1 MLKATRLADVE
12 PDAKAPSADH
22 APERGAVAAREIFEH
37 AMTLF
42 ERNGFHRTSMNEIAE
57 ACGVTKPTLYYYFRN
72 KSHLLETLY
81 EDITRDFFEQ
91 VAAMS
96 ASDAPADQR
105 LHLLIARQVAYNI
118 GNRRFLSIFWRE
130 RHQLDDAARKSL
142 AQIERNFEA
151 MVQNIV
157 DAGLADGSFTASDPK
172 VATYAVLGLLS
183 TVHRWAEYVDSDPQQ
198 IANQLASLAL
208 QGLTGGKP

>member
-1 MLKATRLADVE
+1 MLKATRLADVGS
-12 PDAKAPSADH
+12 DAKASAVDP

-81 EDITRDFFEQ
+81 EDITKDFFEQ

-105 LHLLIARQVAYNI
+105 LHLLIERQVAYNI

-208 QGLTGGKP
+208 KGLTGGKP

>member
-1 MLKATRLADVE
+1 M
-12 PDAKAPSADH
+12 DAKAGLPDS

-42 ERNGFHRTSMNEIAE
+42 EQNGFHRTSMNEIAE

-81 EDITRDFFEQ
+81 EDITKDFFGQ

-96 ASDAPADQR
+96 AAKAPADQR
-105 LHLLIARQVAYNI
+105 LYQLIERQVAYNI

-130 RHQLDDAARKSL
+130 RHQLDEAARKSL

-183 TVHRWAEYVDSDPQQ
+183 TVHRWAGYVDRSPQQ
-198 IANQLASLAL
+198 IADQIASLAL
-208 QGLTGGKP
+208 HGLTGGKA

>member
-1 MLKATRLADVE
+1 VLKATRLAEVGS
-12 PDAKAPSADH
+12 DAKAPAADH

-42 ERNGFHRTSMNEIAE
+42 ERNGFHRTSMNELAE

-81 EDITRDFFEQ
+81 EDITKDFFEQ

-130 RHQLDDAARKSL
+130 RHQLDEAARKSL

>member
-1 MLKATRLADVE
+1 M
-12 PDAKAPSADH
+12 
-22 APERGAVAAREIFEH
+22 AAREIFEH

>member
-1 MLKATRLADVE
+1 VLKATRTPEASEDAQTSAPGPL
-12 PDAKAPSADH
+12 PDRSV
-22 APERGAVAAREIFEH
+22 VAAREIFDH

-42 ERNGFHRTSMNEIAE
+42 EQNGFHRTSMNEIAE

-81 EDITRDFFEQ
+81 EDITKDFFSQ

-96 ASDAPADQR
+96 ADTAPAAER
-105 LHLLIARQVAYNI
+105 LYQLIERQVAYNI

-157 DAGLADGSFTASDPK
+157 DAGLADGSFHASDPK
-172 VATYAVLGLLS
+172 VATYAVLSLLS
-183 TVHRWAEYVDSDPQQ
+183 TVHRWAGYVDRSPQQ
-198 IANQLASLAL
+198 IADQIASLAL
-208 QGLTGGKP
+208 HGLTGGKP

>member
-1 MLKATRLADVE
+1 MLKATRLADVGS
-12 PDAKAPSADH
+12 DARASAADH

-81 EDITRDFFEQ
+81 EDITKDFFEQ

-105 LHLLIARQVAYNI
+105 LHLLIERQVAYNI

>member
-1 MLKATRLADVE
+1 MLKATRSAEAFASSKSD
-12 PDAKAPSADH
+12 DAATP
-22 APERGAVAAREIFEH
+22 PERSVLAAREIFEH

-42 ERNGFHRTSMNEIAE
+42 EQNGFHRTSMNEIAD

-81 EDITRDFFEQ
+81 EDITKDFFGQ

-105 LHLLIARQVAYNI
+105 LYELIERQVAYNI

-157 DAGLADGSFTASDPK
+157 DAGLADGTFTASDPK
-172 VATYAVLGLLS
+172 VATYAVLSLLS
-183 TVHRWAEYVDSDPQQ
+183 TVHRWAEYVDRTPQQ
-198 IANQLASLAL
+198 IADQIASLAL
-208 QGLTGGKP
+208 HGLTGARG

>member
-1 MLKATRLADVE
+1 M
-12 PDAKAPSADH
+12 PDADS

-42 ERNGFHRTSMNEIAE
+42 EQNGFHRTSMNEIAE

-81 EDITRDFFEQ
+81 EDITKDFFDE

-96 ASDAPADQR
+96 AAKAPADQR
-105 LHLLIARQVAYNI
+105 LYQLIERQVAYNI

-130 RHQLDDAARKSL
+130 RHQLDDAARRSL

-151 MVQNIV
+151 MVQNVV

-183 TVHRWAEYVDSDPQQ
+183 TVHRWAEYVDRSPQQ
-198 IANQLASLAL
+198 IADQLASLAL
-208 QGLTGGKP
+208 HGLTGGQG

>member
-1 MLKATRLADVE
+1 LLKATH
-12 PDAKAPSADH
+12 SADAAATPKGEAAA
-22 APERGAVAAREIFEH
+22 APAERSVLAARGIFEH

-42 ERNGFHRTSMNEIAE
+42 EQNGFHRTSMNEIAE

-81 EDITRDFFEQ
+81 EDITKDFFGQ

-96 ASDAPADQR
+96 ASDAPADKR
-105 LHLLIARQVAYNI
+105 LYELIERQVAYNI

-130 RHQLDDAARKSL
+130 RHQLDDTARKSL

-157 DAGLADGSFTASDPK
+157 DAGLADGTFTASDPK
-172 VATYAVLGLLS
+172 VATYAVLSLLS
-183 TVHRWAEYVDSDPQQ
+183 TVHRWAEYVDRTPQQ
-198 IANQLASLAL
+198 IADQIASLAL
-208 QGLTGGKP
+208 HGLTGARD